1 MSAPE
6 HRQCQAS
13 APLMLFAGAEGLF
26 LLCKCVWDRRRAG
39 RQEGRA
45 GRGAGGFAGGITRHA
60 ASLSSQLPFPF
71 ITAEIFSSSAS
82 ASLN

>member
-1 MSAPE
+1 MPGKCTPDAVCRS
-6 HRQCQAS
+6 R
-13 APLMLFAGAEGLF
+13 GAVPALQMRLGQ
-26 LLCKCVWDRRRAG
+26 AG
-39 RQEGRA
+39 RR
-45 GRGAGGFAGGITRHA
+45 AGGFASGVTRHA